1 MNVGLNNI
9 TIRGTNMSLI
19 SRFQENTSAVINE
32 LLNQKLVGGN
42 REIADEIA
50 NNGTIVGF
58 GSGESIINQGDY
70 DQDIYFI
77 LAGEV
82 KMIIN
87 GAELPYSRG
96 AGFTIGEMS
105 AINPSK
111 PRAATL
117 IADGEVVTVKVD
129 ANFFNELMDNHPDV
143 YKIISIDLANRL
155 EQRNILIE
163 ESNRIPKLFIISTI
177 EALKVARD
185 IKVELDHDD
194 IAVDIWSDQDVF
206 EGGSY
211 TLESLEKAVKTSD
224 FGLAIMSGDD
234 TIKSRDEEHKLP
246 RDNVIFELGLF
257 MGHLGRKRT
266 LMALPRNN
274 KPKLASDLQGITT
287 LEYKI
292 VNDKLETGVLVTK
305 LRSLIAKHG
314 IR

>member
-1 MNVGLNNI
+1 MELNNI
-9 TIRGTNMSLI
+9 TIWRTIMSLI
-19 SRFQENTSAVINE
+19 SRFEENPSAVINE
-32 LLNQKLVGGN
+32 LLGQKLVGGN
-42 REIADEIA
+42 REIAEEIA
-50 NNGTIVGF
+50 SNGNVVGF
-58 GSGESIINQGDY
+58 SSGEAIITQGDY

-82 KMIIN
+82 SMMIN
-87 GAELPYSRG
+87 GAKLPYSRG
-96 AGFTIGEMS
+96 PGNNIGEMS

-111 PRAATL
+111 PRSATL
-117 IADGEVVTVKVD
+117 IASGEVITVKVN
-129 ANFFNELMDNHPDV
+129 ASFFNELMEKYPDV

-163 ESNRIPKLFIISTI
+163 ESNKIPKLFIISTV
-177 EALKVARD
+177 EALDVARD

-194 IAVDIWSDQDVF
+194 IAVDIWCDQDVF

-224 FGLAIMSGDD
+224 FGLAIMSSDD
-234 TIKSRDEEHKLP
+234 TVTSREEESRIP

-257 MGHLGRKRT
+257 MGHLGRQRT

-274 KPKLASDLQGITT
+274 KPNLASDLKGITP
-287 LEYKI
+287 LEYKVSNGKI
-292 VNDKLETGVLVTK
+292 DTGVLVTK
-305 LRSLIAKHG
+305 LRKLIAKHG

>member
-1 MNVGLNNI
+1 
-9 TIRGTNMSLI
+9 MSLI

-42 REIADEIA
+42 REIAEEIA
-50 NNGTIVGF
+50 NNGNVVGF
-58 GSGESIINQGDY
+58 GSGETIINQGDY

-82 KMIIN
+82 SMMIN
-87 GAELPYSRG
+87 SAKLPYSRG
-96 AGFTIGEMS
+96 PGYSIGEMS

-111 PRAATL
+111 PRSATL
-117 IADGEVVTVKVD
+117 IASGEMIAVKVD
-129 ANFFNELMDNHPDV
+129 ASFFNELMEKYPDV

-163 ESNRIPKLFIISTI
+163 ESNKIPKLFIISTV
-177 EALKVARD
+177 EALDVARD

-194 IAVDIWSDQDVF
+194 IAVDIWCDQDVF

-224 FGLAIMSGDD
+224 FGLAIMSSDD
-234 TIKSRDEEHKLP
+234 TVTSREKESRIP

-266 LMALPRNN
+266 LMALPRDN
-274 KPKLASDLQGITT
+274 KPNLASDLKGLTP
-287 LEYKI
+287 LEYKVRNGKI
-292 VNDKLETGVLVTK
+292 DTGVLVTK
-305 LRSLIAKHG
+305 LRKLIAEHG